1 MEWIKRQLMT
11 IRWGDQLTK
20 EDYFLA
26 KSMTLKEIWMSSF
39 MLPKTPMTRHSKT
52 LRRR

>member
-1 MEWIKRQLMT
+1 MEWIKKQLMT

-26 KSMTLKEIWMSSF
+26 KSMTFREVWLSSF
-39 MLPKTPMTRHSKT
+39 MLPKTNRIEHSRTIK
-52 LRRR
+52 RR